1 MNSKIVNQAQKI
13 FLLCL
18 IKHQECISHGL
29 SELNMKTG
37 DDFDMRCD
45 YIYKNNRSKTIILEF
60 YVLLTVRLDI
70 SV

>member
-1 MNSKIVNQAQKI
+1 MNAKTVNQAQKK
-13 FLLCL
+13 FLPCL

-29 SELNMKTG
+29 SELHMKTG

-45 YIYKNNRSKTIILEF
+45 DIYKNIRSKTIILEF
-60 YVLLTVRLDI
+60 YVLLILRLDT